1 MRVRLKKP
9 SARDEPRFLEAAR
22 RSRAF
27 LRQWAPPPR
36 TSVAY
41 RAYVRR
47 LRKPT
52 HEGRFVVLR
61 VSGDLAGVINVSE
74 IVRGAF
80 RSAYLGYYAFV
91 PHAGRG
97 YMTEGLALALRWA
110 FGTLR
115 LHRVEA
121 NIQPGNEASRAL
133 ARRLGFRR
141 EGFSPRYLKI
151 AGRWRDHERWALL
164 AEDWRKHRSSAVG
177 VRRPP
182 KQNRARR
189 RARPA
194 VPPSANRRPPSPAAT
209 SASPGRRQQIRA
221 GPRRGP

>member
-1 MRVRLKKP
+1 MRVQLRRP
-9 SARDEPRFLEAAR
+9 SALDEASFLDAAR

-27 LRQWAPPPR
+27 LRRWAPPPC
-36 TSVAY
+36 TPKAY
-41 RAYVRR
+41 RAYIQR

-52 HEGRFVVLR
+52 HDGRLVVLR
-61 VSGDLAGVINVSE
+61 TSGELVGVINVNE
-74 IVRGAF
+74 IVHGAL

-133 ARRLGFRR
+133 ARHLGFRR

-151 AGRWRDHERWALL
+151 AGQWRDHERWALL
-164 AEDWRKHRSSAVG
+164 VEDWRRHRSSHFG
-177 VRRPP
+177 VSE
-182 KQNRARR
+182 ARQ
-189 RARPA
+189 
-194 VPPSANRRPPSPAAT
+194 
-209 SASPGRRQQIRA
+209 PGNTREPHA
-221 GPRRGP
+221 